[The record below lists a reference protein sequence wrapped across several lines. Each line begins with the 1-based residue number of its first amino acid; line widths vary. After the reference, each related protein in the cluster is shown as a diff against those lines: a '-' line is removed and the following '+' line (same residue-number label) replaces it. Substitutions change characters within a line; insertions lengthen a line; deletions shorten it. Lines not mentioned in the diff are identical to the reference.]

1 MKDLS
6 IEIFKDMGIT
16 PEIYEYGES
25 IWNSLKDRFEE
36 VDAVSEYNQI
46 KVIQAMIMYKIVR

>member
-25 IWNSLKDRFEE
+25 IWNSLKDLFEE
-36 VDAVSEYNQI
+36 VDSVS
-46 KVIQAMIMYKIVR
+46 